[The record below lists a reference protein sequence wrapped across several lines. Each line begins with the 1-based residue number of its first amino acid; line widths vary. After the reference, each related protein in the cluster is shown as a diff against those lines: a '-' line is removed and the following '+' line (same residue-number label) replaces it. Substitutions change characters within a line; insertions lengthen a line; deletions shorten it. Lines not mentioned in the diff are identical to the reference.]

1 MKTTSKRHISVG
13 AQKKAELK
21 LLGQIVN
28 YVEKYR
34 DLRSLIINF
43 DQTHQV
49 SSMRTGKGGETNVP
63 ISSINNKQSINF
75 PSLWTTGF
83 YPCS

>member
-1 MKTTSKRHISVG
+1 MKTKSKRHISVG

-21 LLGQIVN
+21 LLGQTVN

-34 DLRSLIINF
+34 DLRSLIIDF
-43 DQTHQV
+43 DQTYQV
-49 SSMRTGKGGETNVP
+49 SSMRTEKGGETNVP

-75 PSLWTTGF
+75 PSLWTTDF